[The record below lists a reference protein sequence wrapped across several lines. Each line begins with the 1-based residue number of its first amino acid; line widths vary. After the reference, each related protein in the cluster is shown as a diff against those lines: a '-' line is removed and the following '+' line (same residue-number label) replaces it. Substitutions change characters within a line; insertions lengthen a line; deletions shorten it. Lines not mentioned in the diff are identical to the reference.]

1 MRVLHI
7 PSNICQVPLKFIIK
21 RTLCRTSLMVQFLRL
36 HLPKQ
41 GTWVQS
47 LVGELRSSIAV
58 GNANWY
64 SHFGK
69 KSIRQFLICMHA
81 KSLQSCLTLCNP
93 TRLLCSWDSPG
104 RNTGVGCHF
113 LLQIKRS
120 KAVLTEAFSKLS
132 RSPVICGFLGAT
144 SCKEPNCQCRR
155 HKKNEFDPWVG
166 KIPWRMAWQAIPV
179 FLPGK
184 CHE

>member
-104 RNTGVGCHF
+104 RNTGVGCHA
-113 LLQIKRS
+113 LLQTI
-120 KAVLTEAFSKLS
+120 
-132 RSPVICGFLGAT
+132 FLGL
-144 SCKEPNCQCRR
+144 SCLLHCQVCSL
-155 HKKNEFDPWVG
+155 PLV
-166 KIPWRMAWQAIPV
+166 P
-179 FLPGK
+179 PGK
-184 CHE
+184 PSFLYK